1 MAVNLKAK
9 VMRTADGL
17 DHVNHLCVQ
26 SFGIKEFRLQN
37 LDASRKSKSY
47 MPTGHKPPSGGLD
60 DFHFAPEKEKIH
72 IYYKIEDPLGLISKA
87 VLELFRKHEDTP
99 IWSAILKRDEYTH
112 GLHKMEWDGK
122 LKNAD
127 KASFPD
133 EYITIEHSPYKMRLI
148 IESDSL
154 KGDPAGSWTYFHILL
169 KSLKI
174 VLGPK
179 EAIYADTVDDAKHK
193 RDKAVYVAFKNSGG
207 VPAPGKT
214 RKLYLVSN
222 LFKRA
227 SAEMNNNTA
236 FTVYNDLWG
245 NGPRLPLFA
254 QIRLAD
260 SKNNAICL
268 EKGPGAKALGKVKFL
283 WDWEDS
289 CYNGS
294 TYNCNCVDAH
304 QSQAKPKAF
313 IKAAIKYYNDNTLAY
328 NKTLLGL
335 IKQPKGDNCHVD
347 KGGKRGDS
355 TYYVFPQYDG
365 YEPKQKLDQGK
376 FPFKVEK
383 CDDRVWASCSYAWTK
398 GKLVGQT
405 GILFR
410 PARTAGDSY
419 KISVYLAYD
428 KKKPAV
434 LGKRAVVLDVTDD
447 APLKAPDALIKSSGT
462 VEIWRELH
470 IARYVRKKN
479 TIADFVTANING
491 IKTSYREAF
500 VEVQNKMSA
509 NDSYEMKDHRKSGVG
524 ALDYNKICKD
534 ALTATGNIM
543 FTKNLGTDAN
553 ADHKTQSSMFLVRSF
568 VDFKNSV
575 KNWFQ
580 TDHPAWN
587 AAQINTAVTN
597 WLNTN
602 NINTEVKYCNYLG
615 DALPYTKVLNDFK
628 LISGAKQGVNKPAA
642 EGITIAHFDHL
653 HTFLQT
659 LVAAGTAGVSILLGV
674 AIDVTD
680 GSRNKCVFVF
690 FSADVG
696 TFVHEVGHH
705 LFLPH
710 SRYHVGNAS
719 VPAGSQD
726 DRHDD
731 DDDMCLMTYS
741 NNTVSFCGLCQL
753 RLRGWDATKLK
764 KTDADNTK
772 P

>member
-1 MAVNLKAK
+1 MAINVKSK
-9 VMRTADGL
+9 VMRTASGL
-17 DHVNHLCVQ
+17 DHVNHLCVPGF
-26 SFGIKEFRLQN
+26 SIKEFRLQN

-47 MPTGHKPPSGGLD
+47 MPAGYKAPSGGKD
-60 DFHFAPEKEKIH
+60 DFHFCPEKEKIH
-72 IYYKIEDPLGLISKA
+72 IYYKISDPLGLITKA
-87 VLELFRKHEDTP
+87 TLELFRKYDELP
-99 IWSAILKRDEYTH
+99 IWSTILKREDYTD
-112 GLHKMEWDGK
+112 GLHKKEWDGK
-122 LKNAD
+122 LINA
-127 KASFPD
+127 KKEFFPD
-133 EYITIEHSPYKMRLI
+133 EYVTIEHSPYKLRLVV
-148 IESDSL
+148 ESDQI
-154 KGDPAGSWTYFHILL
+154 KGQPAGSWTYFHILL
-169 KSLKI
+169 KALKI
-174 VLGPK
+174 MLCPK
-179 EAIYADTVDDAKHK
+179 DAVPATTVDDAKHK
-193 RDKAVYVAFKNSGG
+193 RDKAVYVSLKNSGG

-214 RKLYLVSN
+214 RKLYLISN

-227 SAEMNNNTA
+227 SGEMNDNTA
-236 FTVYNDLWG
+236 FTVYSNLWG
-245 NGPRLPLFA
+245 NGPKIPLLA

-260 SKNNAICL
+260 SKDNAVCL

-283 WDWEDS
+283 WDWEDG
-289 CYNGS
+289 CYDGS
-294 TYNCNCVDAH
+294 TYNCNCVDPH

-313 IKAAIKYYNDNTLAY
+313 IKTAIDYYKDNTHAH
-328 NKTLLGL
+328 NKTLMGW

-347 KGGKRGDS
+347 KGGKRGDAS
-355 TYYVFPQYDG
+355 NMIFPNHPG
-365 YEPKQKLDQGK
+365 YNPKKSLDQGK
-376 FPFKVEK
+376 FPFKVEE
-383 CDDRVWASCSYAWTK
+383 CGTRFWASYSYAWTS
-398 GKLVGQT
+398 GKLAGQT
-405 GILFR
+405 GVLFR
-410 PARTAGDSY
+410 PARIAGDAY

-428 KKKPAV
+428 KKKPDL
-434 LGKRAVVLDVTDD
+434 LGKRDVVLNVTDD
-447 APLKAPDALIKSSGT
+447 APLNVPKALVYSTGT
-462 VEIWRELH
+462 IEIWRELH

-500 VEVQNKMSA
+500 IEVQNKMTA
-509 NDSYEMKDHRKSGVG
+509 NDNYEMKDHRKSGGG
-524 ALDYNKICKD
+524 ALDYNKICND
-534 ALTATGNIM
+534 ALTATGNVM

-553 ADHKTQSSMFLVRSF
+553 ADHKTQSSMFLVHSF

-580 TDHPAWN
+580 ADHPAWN
-587 AAQINTAVTN
+587 AGQINTAVNN

-602 NINTEVKYCNYLG
+602 NINTQVKYCNYLG
-615 DALPYTKVLNDFK
+615 SALPYTKVLNDLKF
-628 LISGAKQGVNKPAA
+628 ISGSKQGVNKAA
-642 EGITIAHFDHL
+642 SEGITIAHFDHL

-659 LVAAGTAGVSILLGV
+659 LVAAGTGGVSILLGV

-731 DDDMCLMTYS
+731 DDDMCLMSYS
-741 NNTVSFCGLCQL
+741 NNTVAFCGLCQL

-764 KTDADNTK
+764 KNDADNKK